1 MNYSHE
7 FPKKN
12 LLVMSKTKKTIITKM
27 LFAFIFLAGAIS
39 GCKEETP
46 PPVNEEELITTMT
59 LTFTDSANSSNVIT
73 ATFRDADG
81 DGGNAP
87 TQFDTIKLTAGK
99 TYFTEITLLDES
111 KTPAENISDEVLEEA
126 NDHHFFFNPT
136 GATVT
141 VTYEDLD
148 TNSPPLPVGLSTRW
162 VTGTAS
168 NGTTQVILKH
178 QPGAK
183 DGTEAPGETD
193 VDVTFVTEVQ

>member
-1 MNYSHE
+1 M
-7 FPKKN
+7 
-12 LLVMSKTKKTIITKM
+12 KTTKSITK
-27 LFAFIFLAGAIS
+27 LFFTLLLMAGAVS
-39 GCKEETP
+39 GCKEENP

-73 ATFRDADG
+73 ATFRDTDG

-87 TQFDTIKLTAGK
+87 VQFDTIKLAAGK

-111 KTPAENISDEVLEEA
+111 KTPAEVISEEVLEEA
-126 NDHHFFFNPT
+126 NDHHFFFHAT

-148 TNSPPLPVGLSTRW
+148 TNSPPLPVGLSTKW
-162 VTGTAS
+162 ITGNAS

-178 QPGAK
+178 QPEVK

-193 VDVTFVTEVQ
+193 VDVTFITEVQ